1 MTIRQNLSPVLV
13 DWRAA
18 IIAGLLAGTIF
29 LILNLL
35 LIPELI
41 GGTTEIVLRY
51 FASIVLGP
59 EAVGPTTGFGILTI
73 ITAVLIHY
81 LLSVIFAII
90 VAYVVHRWGVVGGTI
105 GGAVLGLSI
114 YLINMYTLT
123 LIFPWFFTMENTLFL
138 TIHIIFGAAV
148 GALYEGLERDE
159 YEERQGEGA
168 VRSS

>member
-1 MTIRQNLSPVLV
+1 MANYRTMSPVLV

-18 IIAGLLAGTIF
+18 VLAGLAAGTLF
-29 LILNLL
+29 LILNLV

-41 GGTTEIVLRY
+41 CGTVEVVLRY

-59 EAVGPTTGFGILTI
+59 EAVGPSTSFGALTA
-73 ITAVLIHY
+73 ITAVLLHY
-81 LLSVIFAII
+81 FLSIIFAIV

-123 LIFPWFFTMENTLFL
+123 LLFPWFFTMENTLFL
-138 TIHIIFGAAV
+138 IVHIIFGAAV
-148 GALYEGLERDE
+148 GALYEVMERDE
-159 YEERQGEGA
+159 YEERQGEVGN
-168 VRSS
+168 